1 MSAVPKPFVVGENPN
16 EGQWHYPAGAYLVQ
30 TTANPPVTVGTLNI
44 ATKTVGNNTM
54 LDVQN
59 SNFVLPTQTVL
70 SLQTLNSNGNS
81 GVGFGNGNAGTV
93 HFKYQDSNI
102 PPQEHDYKMT
112 CTTNVSTQ
120 TVFTEDPSPRE
131 TPGGYTA
138 TYTPSSKR

>member
-1 MSAVPKPFVVGENPN
+1 MSAVPKPFVVGQNPN

-44 ATKTVGNNTM
+44 KTKDVNNITM
-54 LDVQN
+54 LDRGK
-59 SNFVLPTQTVL
+59 SSFVLVTGPSFTPQ
-70 SLQTLNSNGNS
+70 SLESNGNS
-81 GVGFGNGNAGTV
+81 GVGFGNANAGTL
-93 HFKYQDSNI
+93 HFKYQDDNT

-112 CTTNVSTQ
+112 CTANDAAQ
-120 TVFTEDPSPRE
+120 TVFTEDPTPGE